1 MTKSF
6 SHLLSPLAIGR
17 RSVRNRVLVTAHV
30 PQLAKDG
37 RPAEE
42 YVAYH
47 RARAKGG
54 VGMQITGATPVHES
68 SALHSENA
76 IHNLDDSVIPGYRML
91 ADAVHAEGGTMLAQL
106 AHYGATMEG
115 GGEAGQVIWGP
126 SEKASEVV
134 RQIPHQMTIG
144 EIKQVVDAFGAAA
157 VRVKAGGMDGVE
169 ILAAFGLL
177 IASFLSPYSNKRT
190 DKYGGSVENR
200 MRFAIEVAEAVRAAV
215 GRDSIVGMRVPGDEY
230 VEGGLDSPAMQEIT
244 GKLEAT
250 GLLDYFNVAAGTNM
264 DRIMRAA
271 HWPPTPAPHGL
282 YAHLAAAI
290 KQAVK
295 LPVFA
300 VGRIVDPAHAD
311 RLIAEG
317 KADMVGMTRAHIADP
332 EIVAKVKAGH
342 PESIRP
348 CVGANV
354 CIAKVQAGGPVRCI
368 QNPETAREHSWGPA
382 KPAKKAKRVAV
393 IGSGPAGLEAAR
405 VAASRGHRVTVYE
418 KDTYIGGQFALRAS
432 IPVWKE
438 FESVI
443 TWRRREL
450 EKMQV
455 RIELGREIKPEDV
468 AKLGADAIILAA
480 GAVPQ
485 KVPIEGMASSSIEV
499 ATPHDVV
506 RHGRPDARIAVI
518 WDAAGGY
525 VGTGVVEALIAGG
538 STVHVVTPAF
548 AAYEDID
555 LIQRVPIYQRV
566 LSAGAR
572 LHPTSEVACLEGN
585 AVIVRNVYSGD
596 TIRIEQVDVLV
607 SWQGNRAMDGLR
619 TAIEAAGIELHMAG
633 DCVMPRTADVAIAE
647 GALAARN
654 V

>member
-1 MTKSF
+1 
-6 SHLLSPLAIGR
+6 
-17 RSVRNRVLVTAHV
+17 VLVTAHV
-30 PQLAKDG
+30 PQLAKNG
-37 RPAEE
+37 RPDAE

-47 RARAKGG
+47 RARARGG

-68 SALHSENA
+68 SALHSQNA

-115 GGEAGQVIWGP
+115 GGEAGRVIWGP
-126 SEKASEVV
+126 SQKASEVV
-134 RQIPHQMTIG
+134 RQIPHEMTIAD
-144 EIKQVVDAFGAAA
+144 IKVVVDAFGAAA
-157 VRVKAGGMDGVE
+157 DRVKAGGMDGVE

-177 IASFLSPYSNKRT
+177 IASFLSPYSNRRT
-190 DKYGGSVENR
+190 DRYGGSVENR
-200 MRFAIEVAEAVRAAV
+200 MRLAVEVAEAVRGAT
-215 GRDSIVGMRVPGDEY
+215 GRDLIVGMRVPGDEY
-230 VEGGLDSPAMQEIT
+230 VEGGLDTAAMQEIT
-244 GKLEAT
+244 RKLEAT
-250 GLLDYFNVAAGTNM
+250 GLVDYFNVAAGTNM
-264 DRIMRAA
+264 DRVMRAA

-282 YAHLAAAI
+282 YAHLAADI
-290 KQAVK
+290 KKAVK

-300 VGRIVDPAHAD
+300 VGRIVDPAHAN
-311 RLIAEG
+311 RLVAEG

-342 PESIRP
+342 PEEIRP

-368 QNPETAREHSWGPA
+368 QNPETAREHIWGPA
-382 KPAKKAKRVAV
+382 KPARKAKTIAV

-405 VAASRGHRVTVYE
+405 VAALRGHRVTVYE
-418 KDTYIGGQFALRAS
+418 KDAVIGGQFLLRTS

-438 FESVI
+438 FESVL

-468 AKLGADAIILAA
+468 AKLGADTIILATGAEPAVEPVA
-480 GAVPQ
+480 GM
-485 KVPIEGMASSSIEV
+485 ENSSVEV

-525 VGTGVVEALIAGG
+525 VGTGVVEALIAAG

-566 LSAGAR
+566 LSAGVK
-572 LHPTSEVACLEGN
+572 LIPTSEIASLDGN
-585 AVIVRNVYSGD
+585 AVIVRNVYSGE
-596 TIRIEQVDVLV
+596 THRIEQVDLLV
-607 SWQGNRAMDGLR
+607 SWQGNRSMDGLR
-619 TAIEAAGIELHMAG
+619 DAILAAGIELQMAG
-633 DCVMPRTADVAIAE
+633 DCVAPRTADVAIAE
-647 GALAARN
+647 GALAARS

>member
-1 MTKSF
+1 MSQAF
-6 SHLLSPLAIGR
+6 PHLLSPLDLGR
-17 RSVRNRVLVTAHV
+17 KTVRNRVLVTAHV

-37 RPAEE
+37 RPDNE

-54 VGMQITGATPVHES
+54 VGMQITGATPVHRTSKMES
-68 SALHSENA
+68 HLA

-91 ADAVHAEGGTMLAQL
+91 SDAVHAEGGTMLAQL
-106 AHYGATMEG
+106 AHFGTTLEG
-115 GGEAGQVIWGP
+115 GGEAGRVIWGP
-126 SEKASEVV
+126 SQKASEVV
-134 RQIPHQMTIG
+134 RQVPHEMTIA
-144 EIKQVVDAFGAAA
+144 EIKEIVDAFGAAA
-157 VRVKAGGMDGVE
+157 VRVKKGGMDGVE

-177 IASFLSPYSNKRT
+177 IASFLSPYSNKRN
-190 DKYGGSVENR
+190 DQYGGSVENR
-200 MRFAIEVAEAVRAAV
+200 MRFAIEVAEAVRGAV
-215 GRDSIVGMRVPGDEY
+215 GRDLIVGMRVPGDEY
-230 VEGGLDSPAMQEIT
+230 VDGGLDSPAMQEIT
-244 GKLEAT
+244 RKLEAT

-282 YAHLAAAI
+282 YAHLAAEI
-290 KQAVK
+290 KKAVK

-300 VGRIVDPAHAD
+300 VGRIIDPAHAN

-368 QNPETAREHSWGPA
+368 QNPETAREHTWGPA
-382 KPAKKAKRVAV
+382 KPVKKAKTIAV

-468 AKLGADAIILAA
+468 TTLGADTIILAT
-480 GAVPQ
+480 GAEPAVGS
-485 KVPIEGMASSSIEV
+485 VTGMETSSVEV

-555 LIQRVPIYQRV
+555 LIQRVPLYQRV
-566 LSAGAR
+566 LSAGAKM
-572 LHPTSEVACLEGN
+572 HPTSEIERLDGT

-596 TIRIEQVDVLV
+596 TQRIEQVDLLV
-607 SWQGNRAMDGLR
+607 SWQGNRAMDELR
-619 TAIEAAGIELHMAG
+619 TAIEAAGIELQMAG
-633 DCVMPRTADVAIAE
+633 DCVMPRTADVAVAE
-647 GALAARN
+647 GALAART